1 MKSHLLTI
9 NYDATIENDWSKIRE
24 FIEHHTAAKFAG
36 SGHYQNRGDLDFWCD
51 ENTGSQ
57 VIQLLSLYF
66 HLSAY
71 DVKFILNEVKPT
83 YISPF
88 TGKIT

>member
-1 MKSHLLTI
+1 MKSHLLSI
-9 NYDATIENDWSKIRE
+9 NYDATIENDWSKVRE
-24 FIEHHTAAKFAG
+24 FIEHHTTAEFAG
-36 SGHYQNRGDLDFWCD
+36 VGHYQNRGDLDFWCD
-51 ENTGSQ
+51 ENTGCQ

-71 DVKFILNEVKPT
+71 DEVKPT

-88 TGKIT
+88 TRKIT